1 MKNQNYIG
9 YAKSFFDKGVA
20 PLLIKEIFKKN
31 DSIEIINFLEN
42 KYQNIT
48 TSYEDEDLCDV
59 NEQILLKLNNELINM
74 YLIRYCKSKNTF
86 FYLLE
91 LDNNLINQGIFNLNI
106 IYSNENKL
114 IKYLVKNQNI
124 LNIFFIFY
132 FEASNLI
139 WTNLIYSFINKENEF
154 SLLSEDVYFSILEVI
169 FTHNKITDLIE
180 KESEPYSEL
189 SSNRICYS
197 IWNLLENLEVN
208 EKSIALLS
216 SIGSFGHERLDKP
229 YNTKTTSKQ
238 LLKKW
243 SSYNYNEVKRDNEF
257 DFRTSKEDFQD
268 RTNIQI
274 LIASYANY
282 SNPLNSE
289 YEGVRA
295 HGYMHCSIDTFLK
308 DAYAND
314 DYSKEAY
321 IKYIKD
327 NQDNILFE
335 YFKLNYWNY
344 TEKYFDVVYETMKL
358 DRSLIIENF
367 ETIGKSILVLDW
379 WDINSLL
386 EENNLSENKKN
397 YYKTLYYMQKLKLDN
412 NQINELIDKQ
422 NSVINIVENKKCTL
436 W

>member
-1 MKNQNYIG
+1 MKNKNYID
-9 YAKSFFDKGVA
+9 YAKSSFDKGIA
-20 PLLIKEIFKKN
+20 PLLIKEIFRKN
-31 DSIEIINFLEN
+31 NSIEIINFLEN
-42 KYQNIT
+42 EYQNIT
-48 TSYEDEDLCDV
+48 TSSEDKNLDDT
-59 NEQILLKLNNELINM
+59 NEQVLLKLNNELINI

-91 LDNNLINQGIFNLNI
+91 LDSNLINQGVFNLNI
-106 IYSNENKL
+106 THSYENKL
-114 IKYLVKNQNI
+114 IQYLVKNENI
-124 LNIFFIFY
+124 LNVFFSFY
-132 FEASNLI
+132 LENSSLV
-139 WTNLIYSFINKENEF
+139 WTNFIYAFINKENEF
-154 SLLSEDVYFSILEVI
+154 SLLSEDVYFNILKTI
-169 FTHNKITDLIE
+169 FTHKKIADLIKE
-180 KESEPYSEL
+180 ESEPYSEL

-216 SIGSFGHERLDKP
+216 SIGSFGHKRLDKP

-243 SSYNYNEVKRDNEF
+243 SSYNYNEVKRDDVF

-321 IKYIKD
+321 IKYIRD
-327 NQDNILFE
+327 NQDDIVFE

-344 TEKYFDVVYETMKL
+344 TEKYFDVVYKIMEL
-358 DRSLIIENF
+358 NRSLIIENF
-367 ETIGKSILVLDW
+367 ETIGKCILVLDW
-379 WDINSLL
+379 WDINRLI

-412 NQINELIDKQ
+412 NQINELIDRQ
-422 NSVINIVENKKCTL
+422 NYVINIVENKKCTL